1 VIVGTVISFKRIRVS
16 NPMEPNV
23 LVLIVKAL
31 MVAFPLPQL
40 STLSVEATVTRPS
53 TRVVL
58 EKTEFEDAFI
68 NLTFGQAPFN
78 FPTLIEE
85 ERQLMEDVVGT
96 RSCIG
101 EANLE
106 VVRLL
111 KTILTILSD
120 ISMASNE
127 SYNCHLNLTGQ
138 IMSNVRNLHVYLLFS

>member
-1 VIVGTVISFKRIRVS
+1 
-16 NPMEPNV
+16 MEPNV
-23 LVLIVKAL
+23 LVLIVKAF

-40 STLSVEATVTRPS
+40 STLSVEATVIRPS

-96 RSCIG
+96 RSCIE

-111 KTILTILSD
+111 KTILTILSN

-127 SYNCHLNLTGQ
+127 SYNCHLNLTG
-138 IMSNVRNLHVYLLFS
+138 